1 MDFFVVVAVELGKG
15 GQECSFKLIFL
26 FNSILLI
33 SALWDHKTNWICDMI
48 SMSFGIMELTL
59 TIFDRY
65 SMAVNMNG
73 K

>member
-1 MDFFVVVAVELGKG
+1 MQFQIDFLVQFHFAYIGFVG
-15 GQECSFKLIFL
+15 C
-26 FNSILLI
+26 
-33 SALWDHKTNWICDMI
+33 DHKTNWICDMI